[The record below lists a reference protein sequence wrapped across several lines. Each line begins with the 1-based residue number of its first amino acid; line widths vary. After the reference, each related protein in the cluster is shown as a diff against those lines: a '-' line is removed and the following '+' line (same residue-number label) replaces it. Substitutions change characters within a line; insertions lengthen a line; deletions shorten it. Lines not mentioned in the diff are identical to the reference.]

1 MAKGSIKASPRISP
15 DSDSPD
21 PTLSF
26 FNKPHTITLLV
37 STFLF
42 LLYVAFY
49 TNDTDENINNKWGLG
64 AGSMV
69 FIIIGIVLFRDGP
82 FIRPHPAMW
91 RAVLA
96 MNVLY
101 EMGLIYILFQNKA
114 SARGTMKF
122 FDSKLGIPLPEK
134 SYAENCEFTPAN
146 VWDGIDIFV
155 LAHSLGWFGKALILR
170 DNLICWIISIFFE
183 LCEYSLEHQLAN
195 FAECWWDHWLLDV
208 LICNWLGIYVGNRW
222 CEYFEVKTYQW
233 NGIRQIPTIKG
244 KIKRAGAQFTPHS
257 WTSYEWAPTRRLFN
271 YFGFVILI
279 LAFTLAELNVFYLKY
294 LLWVPPEHYLVIARL
309 SLIFLF
315 GIPCVREYY
324 EFYSN
329 PNCKKIGIHAWLM
342 GATILTE
349 LLIIFKFS
357 SGEFTNP
364 FPKHVVYGWSIA
376 FSLVTLYPV
385 WQFFIKPRFFSTK
398 KQKQN

>member
-15 DSDSPD
+15 DSDTSD

-195 FAECWWDHWLLDV
+195 FAECWWDH
-208 LICNWLGIYVGNRW
+208 
-222 CEYFEVKTYQW
+222 
-233 NGIRQIPTIKG
+233 
-244 KIKRAGAQFTPHS
+244 FTPHS

-329 PNCKKIGIHAWLM
+329 P
-342 GATILTE
+342 
-349 LLIIFKFS
+349 
-357 SGEFTNP
+357 
-364 FPKHVVYGWSIA
+364 
-376 FSLVTLYPV
+376 
-385 WQFFIKPRFFSTK
+385 
-398 KQKQN
+398 